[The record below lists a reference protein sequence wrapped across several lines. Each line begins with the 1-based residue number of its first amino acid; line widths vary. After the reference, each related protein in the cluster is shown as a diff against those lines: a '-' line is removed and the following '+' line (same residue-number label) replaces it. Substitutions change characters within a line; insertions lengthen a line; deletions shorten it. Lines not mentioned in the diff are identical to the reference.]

1 MDYFYL
7 IAAFVVSVFLGNW
20 TVAYLRKLKMGQ
32 EIREEGPKSHY
43 VKAGTPT
50 MGGIFFIATYVIFS
64 IVFMI
69 FKKCDYKVALFILV
83 APLLFAGIGFL
94 DDYEKIAKK
103 NNLGLTAKQK
113 LVLQILFS
121 LAMTLYVRFVLKYTT
136 EINIPFIKKTIDI
149 GVLYFPFMVLVI
161 TGSTNA
167 VNLTDGLDGLCGGV
181 SAVVLVALGIVA
193 RHIPQFEVEFMSHIL
208 SGALLGFL
216 VYNIY
221 PAKVFMGDTGSLFLG
236 GYLATAFMLMKQPIH
251 LVILGLVYVIET
263 LSVIIQVLYFKK
275 TGKRFFKM
283 APIHHHFEM
292 KGHHEK
298 DIVIAFVVVTFV
310 IAVIYIIF
318 TRNGIL

>member
-193 RHIPQFEVEFMSHIL
+193 VS
-208 SGALLGFL
+208 
-216 VYNIY
+216 Y
-221 PAKVFMGDTGSLFLG
+221 T
-236 GYLATAFMLMKQPIH
+236 H
-251 LVILGLVYVIET
+251 L
-263 LSVIIQVLYFKK
+263 
-275 TGKRFFKM
+275 
-283 APIHHHFEM
+283 
-292 KGHHEK
+292 
-298 DIVIAFVVVTFV
+298 
-310 IAVIYIIF
+310 
-318 TRNGIL
+318 

>member
-69 FKKCDYKVALFILV
+69 FKKCDYKVALFLLV

-221 PAKVFMGDTGSLFLG
+221 PAKVF
-236 GYLATAFMLMKQPIH
+236 
-251 LVILGLVYVIET
+251 LVYVIET

-298 DIVIAFVVVTFV
+298 DIVMAFVVVTFV